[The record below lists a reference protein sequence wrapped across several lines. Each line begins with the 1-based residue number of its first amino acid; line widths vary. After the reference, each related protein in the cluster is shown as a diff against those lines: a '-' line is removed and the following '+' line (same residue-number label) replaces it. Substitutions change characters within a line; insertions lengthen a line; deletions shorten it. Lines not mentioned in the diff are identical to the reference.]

1 MTEHEAKIDG
11 ELRKRGYG
19 VLVSG
24 WPDRLCFRKR
34 PDGSIEAF
42 CVEIKA
48 NGDQVKPNQILAHSI
63 LIAAGL
69 PTHVVRTEADLDK
82 VGTTGTTTLHDYM
95 QDYIREAETYFNE
108 SVARFE
114 KRLHELIADHEKRKK
129 ALLLL
134 AEAEVEKKMAVSEEQ
149 ARRLIESATEKIAT
163 MRELFRTLTLAGN
176 AGNETPAKASALP
189 SAEAREEVDRVLGR

>member
-42 CVEIKA
+42 CIEIKA
-48 NGDQVKPNQILAHSI
+48 NGDHVKPNQILAHSI

-69 PTHVVRTEADLDK
+69 PTHVVRAAADLDSI
-82 VGTTGTTTLHDYM
+82 GTSAVSTLHDYM
-95 QDYIREAETYFNE
+95 REYIQEAELHFNE

-114 KRLHELIADHEKRKK
+114 QRLHELEADHKKRRK
-129 ALLLL
+129 ALFLL
-134 AEAEVEKKMAVSEEQ
+134 AEAEVEKKMAVSEKQ
-149 ARRLIESATEKIAT
+149 VGRLIAAATEKVET
-163 MRELFRTLTLAGN
+163 MRELLQMLTLAGN
-176 AGNETPAKASALP
+176 AGNEMPPET
-189 SAEAREEVDRVLGR
+189 E